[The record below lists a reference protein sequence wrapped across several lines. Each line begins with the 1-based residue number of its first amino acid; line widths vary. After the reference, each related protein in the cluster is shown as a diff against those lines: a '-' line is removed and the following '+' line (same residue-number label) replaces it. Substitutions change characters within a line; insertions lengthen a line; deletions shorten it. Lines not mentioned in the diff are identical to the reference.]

1 MKCLNHK
8 RDYIMKKDNLFIL
21 KKTFSFC
28 TFDFLLMI
36 LLGIINSAVNI
47 LSIYSFKKIIE
58 ILSYLSINFDATIIK
73 YIVLYIFSILIIFI
87 YEKFFIR
94 YWIQF
99 VSVPRFEKKVLNEI
113 HEKISKISNEKLYE
127 ADCSS
132 KIIYTLKSA
141 TNLFRYTQIIVLIII
156 SLLNVLFVT
165 LYISSFNMIYIVF
178 MLFSIVPSIFELLI
192 QNIEIKQNNK
202 EMIKIDYLQSE
213 YFDSFT
219 KVEAINEVK
228 LFDYFKV
235 IVRKHNNILLERN
248 KIIKRKS
255 SKKILYSILFS
266 IPKLIGNSAG
276 LLISTYLLF
285 YGKINID
292 DFAVGISSYT
302 TILLSIKSLIDLLVS
317 QKQFLSLNKPYIDF
331 INIQERSG
339 KNNISFKNSIILK
352 NVSFAY
358 QKNTVLKN
366 INLKIEKGDR
376 IAIVGKNGSGKSTL
390 INLILG
396 FFVPCTG
403 EVLYDGIDIK
413 NIDEDN
419 LHFNQSIV
427 QQNGCRYSLTIEE
440 NIGFEKK
447 VENVEDILLQIGLNY
462 PRDKI
467 IGLDFGNIDLSGGQ
481 WQRLII
487 ERGFFKDS
495 DLYVLDEPTSSID
508 PLNEKK
514 LYNYFNKKTLNKTFL
529 IVTHKL
535 GSIGITDRIIVLDNG
550 EIVEQGTHSEL
561 IKNKGKYYELW
572 SSQKNFI
579 SD

>member
-1 MKCLNHK
+1 
-8 RDYIMKKDNLFIL
+8 MKKDNLFIL

-58 ILSYLSINFDATIIK
+58 ILSYLSINFDVTIIK

-219 KVEAINEVK
+219 KVEAIKEVK

>member
-58 ILSYLSINFDATIIK
+58 ILSYLSINFDVTIIK

>member
-317 QKQFLSLNKPYIDF
+317 KKQFLSLNKPYIDF

>member
-1 MKCLNHK
+1 
-8 RDYIMKKDNLFIL
+8 MKKDNLFIL

-47 LSIYSFKKIIE
+47 LSIFSFKKIIE
-58 ILSYLSINFDATIIK
+58 ILSYLSINFDVTIIK

-127 ADCSS
+127 PDCSS

>member
-192 QNIEIKQNNK
+192 QNKEIKKNNK

>member
-1 MKCLNHK
+1 
-8 RDYIMKKDNLFIL
+8 MKKDNLFIL